1 MLSSRTV
8 TDAWNLTHRGRILV
22 YLSRVKYAVNTETN
36 EAVAI
41 KILDKDKIQTR
52 NMGAQIKKEIS
63 IMKMINHHH
72 VVSVKDVFATSAKIF
87 IVLEF
92 VGGGELFD
100 KIANEGKL
108 PEEKARF
115 YFKQLVEGLSHCHN
129 NGVCHRDLKPEVS
142 NCSPSLLALSVPHF
156 SYALLRV

>member
-1 MLSSRTV
+1 
-8 TDAWNLTHRGRILV
+8 
-22 YLSRVKYAVNTETN
+22 VKYAVNTETN

-129 NGVCHRDLKPEVS
+129 NGVCHRDLKPEVRTYREDS
-142 NCSPSLLALSVPHF
+142 FSCHHRRIMTDSSISLLCTF
-156 SYALLRV
+156 

>member
-1 MLSSRTV
+1 M
-8 TDAWNLTHRGRILV
+8 
-22 YLSRVKYAVNTETN
+22 NTETN

-72 VVSVKDVFATSAKIF
+72 VVMVKDVFATSAKIF

-129 NGVCHRDLKPEVS
+129 NGVCHRDLKPEVRCPLFRLFLCPGS
-142 NCSPSLLALSVPHF
+142 LILTNSHMLLSLAYFFTLYFFIAEPSSGHRRQFEDL
-156 SYALLRV
+156 